1 MRAFDA
7 ALESHIGKWDKNLPI
22 MASGMITS
30 RQGWVELPYV
40 ACPAGLQ
47 SIAAAVHLHTSK
59 HGRKIYF
66 VPGISTRGLDGA
78 PDVIRGEETQV
89 LGASEGG
96 NEHFVTP
103 GTHSKWITVKDREI
117 TGFSSYMTGEVFALL
132 KTHSILGK
140 LMTGETASPSAFER
154 GVRAGLKDPAGFL
167 HNIFSTRTLALFN
180 EMPTDHLELLS
191 LRPGDRHRNRPCHCE
206 KSGGRTVSDIGNSNP
221 WRALHDG
228 HEDSRIERE
237 LWQARCGSHWPATH
251 RRCRGAARM
260 TFADAISECGLIAI
274 LRGITTA
281 EVEAVGQALVEAGIR
296 VAEIPLNSP
305 DPFASIEKMA
315 TAFKGKLV
323 VGAGTVLSVQ
333 DVNLLKAHGGQ
344 ISVSPD
350 CNEAV
355 IARARELGLEPVPGV
370 FTPTEAFAAIR
381 AGATHLKL
389 FPAEAASPLTV
400 KAWRAVL
407 PKHVKVYAVGGVTP
421 ANMQGWVD
429 AGVAGFGIGS
439 NIYKQGATA
448 AAVAKSA
455 KEFITAWR
463 ALKS

>member
-1 MRAFDA
+1 MPYPNAASSPSCA
-7 ALESHIGKWDKNLPI
+7 ALRQQRLKPI
-22 MASGMITS
+22 
-30 RQGWVELPYV
+30 
-40 ACPAGLQ
+40 
-47 SIAAAVHLHTSK
+47 
-59 HGRKIYF
+59 
-66 VPGISTRGLDGA
+66 
-78 PDVIRGEETQV
+78 
-89 LGASEGG
+89 
-96 NEHFVTP
+96 
-103 GTHSKWITVKDREI
+103 
-117 TGFSSYMTGEVFALL
+117 
-132 KTHSILGK
+132 
-140 LMTGETASPSAFER
+140 
-154 GVRAGLKDPAGFL
+154 
-167 HNIFSTRTLALFN
+167 
-180 EMPTDHLELLS
+180 
-191 LRPGDRHRNRPCHCE
+191 
-206 KSGGRTVSDIGNSNP
+206 
-221 WRALHDG
+221 
-228 HEDSRIERE
+228 
-237 LWQARCGSHWPATH
+237 
-251 RRCRGAARM
+251 
-260 TFADAISECGLIAI
+260 
-274 LRGITTA
+274 
-281 EVEAVGQALVEAGIR
+281 GQALVEAGIR

-323 VGAGTVLSVQ
+323 VGAGTVLSIQ

-355 IARARELGLEPVPGV
+355 IARAKELGLEPIPGV

-381 AGATHLKL
+381 SGATHLKL
-389 FPAEAASPLTV
+389 FPAEAASPQTV

-407 PKHVKVYAVGGVTP
+407 PKHVKIYAVGGITP